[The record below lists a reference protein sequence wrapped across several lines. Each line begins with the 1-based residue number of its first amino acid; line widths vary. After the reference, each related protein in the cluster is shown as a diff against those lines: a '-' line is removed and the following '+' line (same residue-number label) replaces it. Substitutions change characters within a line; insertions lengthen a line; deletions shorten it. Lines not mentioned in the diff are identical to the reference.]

1 MKMRADFPKGKFNV
15 AIEETTFNLGEYKK
29 FLDEISDSAKVFKAH
44 QEKSFEEERQ
54 RWKEQ
59 GLDEFI
65 SEHEQNAFSTENDI
79 PDGCTAVVSSMP
91 GSVWKIDV
99 HRGDKIKKGDK
110 LIVIESMK
118 MEFSIDAP
126 CDGVLEDIFVS
137 PSEQINAGQSIACIK
152 N

>member
-1 MKMRADFPKGKFNV
+1 M
-15 AIEETTFNLGEYKK
+15 I
-29 FLDEISDSAKVFKAH
+29 
-44 QEKSFEEERQ
+44 KS
-54 RWKEQ
+54 
-59 GLDEFI
+59 
-65 SEHEQNAFSTENDI
+65 
-79 PDGCTAVVSSMP
+79 
-91 GSVWKIDV
+91 
-99 HRGDKIKKGDK
+99 KKGDK

>member
-1 MKMRADFPKGKFNV
+1 
-15 AIEETTFNLGEYKK
+15 
-29 FLDEISDSAKVFKAH
+29 
-44 QEKSFEEERQ
+44 
-54 RWKEQ
+54 
-59 GLDEFI
+59 
-65 SEHEQNAFSTENDI
+65 
-79 PDGCTAVVSSMP
+79 MP